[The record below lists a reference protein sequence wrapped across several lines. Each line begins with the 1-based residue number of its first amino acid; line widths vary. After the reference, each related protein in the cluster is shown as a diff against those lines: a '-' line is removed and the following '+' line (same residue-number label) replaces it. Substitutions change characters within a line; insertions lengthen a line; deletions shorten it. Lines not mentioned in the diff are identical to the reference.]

1 MSHIDESDLQ
11 FPDTGNDGAHDEQPD
26 DLTSFDSSTLLFPS
40 VGDADEPHQTPPA
53 QPPQPPAKQRRQ
65 AKTAAATPDEPAAQ
79 SGQTAQLT
87 QTGHTEAGDGFDLP
101 VWGAGIG
108 ASGDD
113 EPTELFAP
121 ADAAQRV
128 TTAMPAIDGTT
139 AERTRILAQ
148 GRPARTAANT
158 VNETHTAVPES
169 NTPAAFAPMGSGDGG
184 DDDGAPEHAA
194 SDGGNGKRKK
204 IIIGSVVAVVALA
217 LVAGGAALWQHNRS
231 TQEANAQ
238 RAAVERCERAHTAL
252 KTAYTELDKQ
262 VTQSKPLTQTEE
274 SAVADAAT
282 LQAFQKSNKT
292 ATDLQQKQGDILVE
306 CNAADSRDKLEQN
319 AQSMDDQLDGVEAA
333 TKQLKTDADALTAS
347 RDAKSTQGFKDDLT
361 KAIAD
366 AQAVYDGSV
375 NAVADEQTRT
385 ALQQAIGEA
394 QTVADKPSLDKA
406 AVDAAKEK
414 LTNAVNAVV
423 ESQNALAEANE
434 AAAQEALRQQQL
446 QQQQAQ
452 QTQPGTTGADAGTG
466 LGTTTGGVT
475 GGTTNNGVAP
485 DTGNTGGNAAG
496 DTAGANTGANANT
509 NTGTPTDT
517 GVTQ

>member
-1 MSHIDESDLQ
+1 MSQIDESDLQ
-11 FPDTGNDGAHDEQPD
+11 FPDAGSGDGHDDLQTE
-26 DLTSFDSSTLLFPS
+26 LTSFDSSTLMFPS
-40 VGDADEPHQTPPA
+40 VGGDDEPQHTQPA
-53 QPPQPPAKQRRQ
+53 QPPQPPATQRR
-65 AKTAAATPDEPAAQ
+65 KSKSAASNKPAAQ
-79 SGQTAQLT
+79 SKPAAQP
-87 QTGHTEAGDGFDLP
+87 ASGDGFDLP
-101 VWGAGIG
+101 VWGAGTT
-108 ASGDD
+108 AHDDD
-113 EPTELFAP
+113 EPTQLFTP
-121 ADAAQRV
+121 ADAAQTK
-128 TTAMPAIDGTT
+128 TTAMPAIDSTGV
-139 AERTRILAQ
+139 ERTQLIAQ
-148 GRPARTAANT
+148 NGPTRTVVND
-158 VNETHTAVPES
+158 VNETHTAVPEPDA
-169 NTPAAFAPMGSGDGG
+169 PASFVPMDGGDSGDGES
-184 DDDGAPEHAA
+184 PEHAA
-194 SDGGNGKRKK
+194 PSGDDGKRKK
-204 IIIGSVVAVVALA
+204 IIIGSVSAVVALA
-217 LVAGGAALWQHNRS
+217 LVAGGAALWQRNRS

-238 RAAVERCERAHTAL
+238 NAAVERCERAHTAL
-252 KTAYTELDKQ
+252 KAAYTELDKQ

-319 AQSMDDQLDGVEAA
+319 AQSMDDQLDGVENA

-423 ESQNALAEANE
+423 ESQNALAEANA

-466 LGTTTGGVT
+466 LGTTTGG
-475 GGTTNNGVAP
+475 TTNNGVAP

-496 DTAGANTGANANT
+496 DTASANTGANANT

>member
-1 MSHIDESDLQ
+1 MSQIDESDLQ
-11 FPDTGNDGAHDEQPD
+11 FPDAGSGDGHDDPQTE
-26 DLTSFDSSTLLFPS
+26 LTSFDSSTLMFPS
-40 VGDADEPHQTPPA
+40 VGGDDEPQHTQPA
-53 QPPQPPAKQRRQ
+53 QPPQPPATQRR
-65 AKTAAATPDEPAAQ
+65 KPKSAASSKPAAQ
-79 SGQTAQLT
+79 SQPAAQP
-87 QTGHTEAGDGFDLP
+87 ASGDGFDLP
-101 VWGAGIG
+101 VWGAG
-108 ASGDD
+108 ATAHDDD
-113 EPTELFAP
+113 EPTQLFTP
-121 ADAAQRV
+121 ADAAQTK
-128 TTAMPAIDGTT
+128 TTAMPAIDSTGV
-139 AERTRILAQ
+139 ERTQLIAQ
-148 GRPARTAANT
+148 NGPTRTVVND
-158 VNETHTAVPES
+158 VNETHTAVPEPDA
-169 NTPAAFAPMGSGDGG
+169 PASFVPMDGGDSGDGEP
-184 DDDGAPEHAA
+184 PEHAA
-194 SDGGNGKRKK
+194 PNGGDGKRKK

-217 LVAGGAALWQHNRS
+217 LVAGGAALWQRNRS
-231 TQEANAQ
+231 AQEANAQ
-238 RAAVERCERAHTAL
+238 NAAFE
-252 KTAYTELDKQ
+252 
-262 VTQSKPLTQTEE
+262 PQTEE

-292 ATDLQQKQGDILVE
+292 ATDLQQKQGETLVE
-306 CNAADSRDKLEQN
+306 CKTSDSREQLDRN
-319 AQSMDDQLDGVEAA
+319 AQTMDEKLDGVESA
-333 TKQLKTDADALTAS
+333 TKQLKADADALTVS
-347 RDAKSTQGFKDDLT
+347 RDAKSTKSLKDDLA

-366 AQAVYDGSV
+366 AQATYDASA

-423 ESQNALAEANE
+423 ESQNALAEAN
-434 AAAQEALRQQQL
+434 AAVAQEALRQQQL

-452 QTQPGTTGADAGTG
+452 QTQPGTTGADASTG

>member
-1 MSHIDESDLQ
+1 MSQIDESDLQ
-11 FPDTGNDGAHDEQPD
+11 FPDAGSGDGHDDPQTE
-26 DLTSFDSSTLLFPS
+26 LTSFDSSTLMFPS
-40 VGDADEPHQTPPA
+40 VGGDDEPQHTQPA
-53 QPPQPPAKQRRQ
+53 QPPQPPATQRR
-65 AKTAAATPDEPAAQ
+65 KPKSAASSKPAAQ
-79 SGQTAQLT
+79 SQPAAQP
-87 QTGHTEAGDGFDLP
+87 ASGDGFDLP
-101 VWGAGIG
+101 VWGAG
-108 ASGDD
+108 ATAHDDD
-113 EPTELFAP
+113 EPTQLFTP
-121 ADAAQRV
+121 ADAAQTK
-128 TTAMPAIDGTT
+128 TTAMPAIDSTGV
-139 AERTRILAQ
+139 ERTQLIAQ
-148 GRPARTAANT
+148 NGPTRTVVND
-158 VNETHTAVPES
+158 VNETHTAVPEPDA
-169 NTPAAFAPMGSGDGG
+169 PASFVPMDGGDSGDGEP
-184 DDDGAPEHAA
+184 PEHAA
-194 SDGGNGKRKK
+194 PNGGDGKRKK

-217 LVAGGAALWQHNRS
+217 LVAGGAALWQRNRS
-231 TQEANAQ
+231 AQEANAQ
-238 RAAVERCERAHTAL
+238 NAAFERCERAHTAL
-252 KTAYTELDKQ
+252 KAAYTELDKQ

-292 ATDLQQKQGDILVE
+292 ATDLQQKQGETLVE
-306 CNAADSRDKLEQN
+306 CKTSDSREQLDRN
-319 AQSMDDQLDGVEAA
+319 AQTMDEKLDGVESA
-333 TKQLKTDADALTAS
+333 TKQLKEATYDASA
-347 RDAKSTQGFKDDLT
+347 
-361 KAIAD
+361 
-366 AQAVYDGSV
+366 

-406 AVDAAKEK
+406 AVDSAKEK

-423 ESQNALAEANE
+423 ESQNALAEAN
-434 AAAQEALRQQQL
+434 AAVAQEALRQQQL

-452 QTQPGTTGADAGTG
+452 QTQPGTTGADASTG

>member
-1 MSHIDESDLQ
+1 MSQIDESDLQ
-11 FPDTGNDGAHDEQPD
+11 FPDAGSGDGHDDPQTE
-26 DLTSFDSSTLLFPS
+26 LTSFDSSTLMFPS
-40 VGDADEPHQTPPA
+40 VGGDDEPQHTQPA
-53 QPPQPPAKQRRQ
+53 QPPQPPATQRR
-65 AKTAAATPDEPAAQ
+65 KPKSAASNKPAAQ
-79 SGQTAQLT
+79 SKPAAQP
-87 QTGHTEAGDGFDLP
+87 ASDDGFDLP
-101 VWGAGIG
+101 VWGAG
-108 ASGDD
+108 ATAHDDD
-113 EPTELFAP
+113 EPTQLFTP
-121 ADAAQRV
+121 ADAAQTK
-128 TTAMPAIDGTT
+128 TTAMPAIDSTGV
-139 AERTRILAQ
+139 ERTQLITQ
-148 GRPARTAANT
+148 NGPTRTVVND
-158 VNETHTAVPES
+158 VNETHTAVPEPDA
-169 NTPAAFAPMGSGDGG
+169 PASFVPMDGGDSGDGES
-184 DDDGAPEHAA
+184 PEHAA
-194 SDGGNGKRKK
+194 PSGGDGKRKK
-204 IIIGSVVAVVALA
+204 IIIGSVSAVVALA
-217 LVAGGAALWQHNRS
+217 LVAGGAALWQRNRS

-238 RAAVERCERAHTAL
+238 NAAVERCERAHTAL
-252 KTAYTELDKQ
+252 KAAYTELDKQ

-292 ATDLQQKQGDILVE
+292 ATDLQQKQGETLVE

-319 AQSMDDQLDGVEAA
+319 AQSMDDQLDGVENA

-394 QTVADKPSLDKA
+394 QTIADKPSLDKA
-406 AVDAAKEK
+406 AADAAKEK
-414 LTNAVNAVV
+414 LTNAVNAVI
-423 ESQNALAEANE
+423 ESQNALAEANA
-434 AAAQEALRQQQL
+434 AAAQEALHQQQL